1 MRWKKGRRSSNI
13 EDRRGSGISMPGGR
27 RRGAVKAGGGL
38 GLGAIVIAV
47 IVVLMGGD
55 LSTILNMMGG
65 GQQVATQ
72 NYQTQ
77 QAAQRPTAD
86 DQVKQFVSS
95 VLADTEDTWNQI
107 FSQDL
112 NRDYKEPVLVLY
124 EGSTRSACGQG
135 QSAMGPF
142 YCPGDQKVYLDMSFF
157 QELKNKFGAPGDFA
171 QAYVIAHEVGHHV
184 QTILGISNKVRQA
197 QAKASKVE
205 GNRIQVMMELQADC
219 FSGVWAN
226 NAHRSRNI
234 LERGDIEEA
243 LGAATAIGDDTL
255 QYQAQGH
262 ITPDAFTHG
271 SADQRVRWFRRGLE
285 SGDITQCD
293 TFSARNL

>member
-13 EDRRGSGISMPGGR
+13 EDRRGAGISMPGGGR
-27 RRGAVKAGGGL
+27 RRVAKASGGL
-38 GLGAIVIAV
+38 GLGAIVVAI
-47 IVVLMGGD
+47 IVMLMGGD
-55 LSTILNMMGG
+55 PSAILNMMAG
-65 GQQVATQ
+65 GQQVTSQ

-77 QAAQRPTAD
+77 QLPQRPRAD
-86 DQVKQFVSS
+86 DQVKQFVST

-107 FSQDL
+107 FQQEL
-112 NRDYKEPVLVLY
+112 GRNYQEPVLVLY
-124 EGSTRSACGQG
+124 EGATRSACGLG

-184 QTILGISNKVRQA
+184 QTILGISRQVREA
-197 QAKASKVE
+197 QARASKVE
-205 GNRIQVMMELQADC
+205 GNRLQVMMELQADC
-219 FSGVWAN
+219 FSGLWAN
-226 NAHRSRNI
+226 RAHRARNI

-271 SADQRVRWFRRGLE
+271 SSEQRVRWFRRGLE
-285 SGDITQCD
+285 TGDINACD
-293 TFSARNL
+293 TFNARNL